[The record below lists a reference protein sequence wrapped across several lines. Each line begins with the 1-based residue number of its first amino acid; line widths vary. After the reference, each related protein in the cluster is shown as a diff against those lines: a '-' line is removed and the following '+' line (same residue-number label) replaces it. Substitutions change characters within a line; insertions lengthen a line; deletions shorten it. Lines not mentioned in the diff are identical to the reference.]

1 MVEKEQ
7 IIARYSSSD
16 ELEKRNLA
24 LYRQLS
30 GLNLAKEIANTK
42 PELVVDLGCGGNVFK
57 EHVPNLIGIDL
68 VSHPNVDIVD
78 DLHNAEFLLR
88 RKADWILN
96 FGPLQYTDPQ
106 PQVAMM
112 SRMLNDHGTIVAHA
126 DPKKISFDE
135 VWTLGERNG
144 LRVSQVGD
152 SYTDTSLMTPED
164 KAIQLKV
171 CKKHNIPFDKFIQPR
186 LTWRWQKKFIFEL
199 FC

>member
-68 VSHPNVDIVD
+68 VSHPNVMV
-78 DLHNAEFLLR
+78 
-88 RKADWILN
+88 
-96 FGPLQYTDPQ
+96 
-106 PQVAMM
+106 
-112 SRMLNDHGTIVAHA
+112 
-126 DPKKISFDE
+126 
-135 VWTLGERNG
+135 
-144 LRVSQVGD
+144 VS
-152 SYTDTSLMTPED
+152 E
-164 KAIQLKV
+164 
-171 CKKHNIPFDKFIQPR
+171 
-186 LTWRWQKKFIFEL
+186 
-199 FC
+199 